1 MAESVWPKVADK
13 RLIKVLEKQVAGSL
27 QLLEESAEDG
37 LIKLT
42 EILDMGV
49 SAEIEDRIMA
59 ALTDLQNIDR
69 VSQRMNNVK
78 SCLKDWGHA
87 APEAPAAVTWK
98 ETVENR
104 YVMEEERM
112 VLKEEL

>member
-1 MAESVWPKVADK
+1 MADAVWPKVADK
-13 RLIKVLEKQVAGSL
+13 RLIKVLEKQVDGSV
-27 QLLEESAEDG
+27 QLLEQSSEDG

-49 SAEIEDRIMA
+49 SAEVEDRIMA

-78 SCLKDWGHA
+78 SCLQDWGKA
-87 APEAPAAVTWK
+87 AQESPPAVWKDAVEK
-98 ETVENR
+98 R
-104 YVMEEERM
+104 YVMEEERQA
-112 VLKEEL
+112 LKEEL

>member
-1 MAESVWPKVADK
+1 VWPKIADK
-13 RLIKVLEKQVAGSL
+13 RLLKVLQKQVEGSVT
-27 QLLEESAEDG
+27 LLESSSEDG

-49 SAEIEDRIMA
+49 SAEMEEKIMA

-69 VSQRMNNVK
+69 VMQRLNNVK
-78 SCLKDWGHA
+78 SCLQDWSAASNQTSDAAWKD
-87 APEAPAAVTWK
+87 E
-98 ETVENR
+98 VEKR
-104 YVMEEERM
+104 YVMEEERT